1 MNPLTHVAQVSQM
14 FRRRFMPATLVHVL
28 PTPSSHVAEAARM
41 AGMQVVFRPAAKR
54 PFPDMVDRLSREGSP
69 QVELVGEE
77 ESARHDAIRD
87 DLANGI
93 RAAPGGNNAITEV
106 TLIAVG
112 TLQRADADIVARAPP
127 EPRAASNVFF
137 EIKTGGAD
145 IRPNQQ
151 YVYAL
156 TLVGRHVRSG
166 DSRLPDVGLTPDVP
180 LPAMDFLF
188 VSAQPPDWR
197 YEFALVLAADVNQAA
212 SLEQIM
218 AYVAAA
224 EAAR

>member
-1 MNPLTHVAQVSQM
+1 M
-14 FRRRFMPATLVHVL
+14 
-28 PTPSSHVAEAARM
+28 
-41 AGMQVVFRPAAKR
+41 
-54 PFPDMVDRLSREGSP
+54 
-69 QVELVGEE
+69 
-77 ESARHDAIRD
+77 
-87 DLANGI
+87 
-93 RAAPGGNNAITEV
+93 
-106 TLIAVG
+106 
-112 TLQRADADIVARAPP
+112 
-127 EPRAASNVFF
+127 FF

-156 TLVGRHVRSG
+156 TLLGRHVRSG

-188 VSAQPPDWR
+188 VSAQPPDWK

-224 EAAR
+224 EATR